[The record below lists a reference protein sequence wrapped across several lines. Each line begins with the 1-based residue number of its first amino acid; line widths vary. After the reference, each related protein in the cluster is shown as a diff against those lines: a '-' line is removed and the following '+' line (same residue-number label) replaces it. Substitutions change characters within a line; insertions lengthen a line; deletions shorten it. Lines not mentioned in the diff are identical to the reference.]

1 MSNNIISINY
11 IYLLQEREFTKTK
24 ENIYKVG
31 MSQKENHK
39 RFNQYPKGSILL
51 FQMICNNCKNI
62 EKCLIKIFKENFKLR
77 NDIGNEYFEGDY
89 KSMIDIIYSTI
100 KNEKEEYENL
110 KQTKEDNKEDNKV
123 IEKTIFQE
131 EIKYNKIN
139 KIIVTDYECGI
150 CQFKCSYKSD
160 WLRHL
165 STLKHNVSVNENK
178 VEIIKNKKN
187 DIFKCI
193 CGKIYSTN
201 SGLWKHKKNCE
212 NINLNENKMVESIE
226 LRLKQNNDIQN
237 IV

>member
-89 KSMIDIIYSTI
+89 KSMIDIIYFTI
-100 KNEKEEYENL
+100 KNEKEEYTNFKQTKQDNKEESDNEQKECGNL
-110 KQTKEDNKEDNKV
+110 KQTNEISEYKYFCKSCDYKCSKKSSWLQHLNTSKHQSVYLSLNKANVNKTKF
-123 IEKTIFQE
+123 ICDT
-131 EIKYNKIN
+131 
-139 KIIVTDYECGI
+139 CGKNFKHQSSHCRHKKI
-150 CQFKCSYKSD
+150 CQ
-160 WLRHL
+160 
-165 STLKHNVSVNENK
+165 
-178 VEIIKNKKN
+178 I
-187 DIFKCI
+187 
-193 CGKIYSTN
+193 
-201 SGLWKHKKNCE
+201 
-212 NINLNENKMVESIE
+212 
-226 LRLKQNNDIQN
+226 
-237 IV
+237 